1 MKNKK
6 LLIAI
11 VAAVLLVAGILLV
24 WIWKLNNA
32 QYKDLGKIT
41 YMKYSVDGDEYEL
54 VKKGKK
60 WYWKD
65 REDLLVENKTID
77 ALAKVAR
84 KELGISEIE
93 TSESL
98 KKLGLKNPTY
108 SLVLKDSKGRK
119 VTLHVGKAMTED
131 TYFVQ
136 TGSNKK
142 VYTASFQIMQLIDS
156 LAAERSVSEQME
168 FVGEK

>member
-6 LLIAI
+6 LMIII
-11 VAAVLLVAGILLV
+11 VAAIVLVTGILLV
-24 WIWKLNNA
+24 WSWKLNHA
-32 QYKDLGKIT
+32 KYGELGKIT

-65 REDLLVENKTID
+65 REDLLVENKTMD

-98 KKLGLKNPTY
+98 KKLGLKDPIY
-108 SLVLKDSKGRK
+108 SLVLKESKGRK

-136 TGSNKK
+136 MGSNKK

-156 LAAERSVSEQME
+156 LAAERAVSEQME
-168 FVGEK
+168 LVGEE